1 MVDGS
6 KNRIGFWGTLFFGAI
21 LLFKEGITWA
31 VGRVLDWMSLR
42 LPSWVSTP
50 MTSIYEDVDLWNLF
64 GISLIIIAI
73 WGSYRVEIKTTVSRW
88 RWAEFPGVKIHLAA
102 PLSLMRNGDWP
113 VQVTGLAIAL
123 ENRKNSAIRSVRG
136 HVEFEGVSEQ
146 VDIELAV

>member
-50 MTSIYEDVDLWNLF
+50 MTSIYEDVDLWLGNPP
-64 GISLIIIAI
+64 ISN
-73 WGSYRVEIKTTVSRW
+73 
-88 RWAEFPGVKIHLAA
+88 GVH
-102 PLSLMRNGDWP
+102 S
-113 VQVTGLAIAL
+113 
-123 ENRKNSAIRSVRG
+123 
-136 HVEFEGVSEQ
+136 
-146 VDIELAV
+146 